1 MNEKLK
7 LRGRIGRFVQWPLYL
22 SILLIIFN
30 VLVYLADIQAGLVMS
45 LGICLYLLVAVPL
58 ARRSKPAILNE
69 LIAFANQYD
78 QVEKRIL
85 DELALPYAVM
95 DMNGNLIWNNRV
107 FSDLTGKDQY
117 TKKISAHC
125 FRKSLRTSFQRP
137 EPRNR
142 QN

>member
-1 MNEKLK
+1 MLSGCIYKKQIWYSGSISVIIRLVSYYFILKTVRIMNGKLN

-69 LIAFANQYD
+69 LIAFA
-78 QVEKRIL
+78 KKL
-85 DELALPYAVM
+85 DAP
-95 DMNGNLIWNNRV
+95 
-107 FSDLTGKDQY
+107 S
-117 TKKISAHC
+117 
-125 FRKSLRTSFQRP
+125 P
-137 EPRNR
+137 
-142 QN
+142 